1 MSDDGNDS
9 SQQTTRTE
17 RRRPARE
24 RLLAAVDELLY
35 REGIAA
41 SGIDRIIDE
50 AGIAKGTLYG
60 NFRSKD
66 ELVDAYLAQRHQHVI
81 ETLDGIARSDGSPQE
96 KVDAVFDYLA
106 EQVGDEA
113 FRGCAFVIAA
123 AEVPDPDRPPMRW
136 ARTNKRG
143 LHDAF
148 VRMLGGIR
156 GSEAI
161 ADQLCILYDG
171 ALATSAIRPQAGAVE
186 LARRMARS
194 ILDASK

>member
-1 MSDDGNDS
+1 MTTSTPRVSVLRIGERASTSRTRSSSCSRVAPGSSRSIHDG
-9 SQQTTRTE
+9 
-17 RRRPARE
+17 
-24 RLLAAVDELLY
+24 
-35 REGIAA
+35 
-41 SGIDRIIDE
+41 
-50 AGIAKGTLYG
+50 
-60 NFRSKD
+60 F
-66 ELVDAYLAQRHQHVI
+66 
-81 ETLDGIARSDGSPQE
+81 ARSDGSPQE
-96 KVDAVFDYLA
+96 KVDAVFDYLADAVFDYLA

-113 FRGCAFVIAA
+113 FRGCAFVIA

-148 VRMLGGIR
+148 VRMLGGI
-156 GSEAI
+156 GDSEAI